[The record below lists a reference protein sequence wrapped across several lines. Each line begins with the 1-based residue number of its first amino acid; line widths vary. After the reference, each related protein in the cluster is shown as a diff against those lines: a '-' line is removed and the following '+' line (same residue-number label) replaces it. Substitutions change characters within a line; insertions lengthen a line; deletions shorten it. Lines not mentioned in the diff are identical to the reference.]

1 MDVLC
6 INTMVNERRNDEFGT
21 ADISSQLPPAI
32 DPGIL
37 ESEDVFG
44 VLAHPRRRFLLCVFT
59 LDDRWTLPA
68 LATRLAAWEH
78 DIDET
83 AVDDR
88 LHKRM
93 YVSLYHTHVPR
104 LEKARAIR
112 FDERT
117 ETIVPG
123 EYTEELLTVLD
134 GVSDSLR

>member
-1 MDVLC
+1 MID
-6 INTMVNERRNDEFGT
+6 
-21 ADISSQLPPAI
+21 ASSQLPPAI
-32 DPGIL
+32 DPDIL

-44 VLAHPRRRFLLCVFT
+44 VLSHPRRRFLLYVLT
-59 LDDRWTLPA
+59 LDDQWTLPA

-88 LHKRM
+88 LHERM

-104 LEKARAIR
+104 LEKARALR

-117 ETIVPG
+117 DTIVPG
-123 EYTEELLTVLD
+123 EYTEELLTVLE
-134 GVSDSLR
+134 GVSASLGQYHDVHTGDERSL